1 MKVPTKYVNELTV
14 EEEEKL
20 IEIMKK
26 GESEK
31 ERRRAHCIIL
41 NSKEYSIDA
50 IAEIYNKHR
59 NTISE
64 LIDKWE
70 EEKFEALI
78 DKPRSGRPSKLNDEE
93 KEAVKKK

>member
-1 MKVPTKYVNELTV
+1 MKIPTKYVTGLTR

-20 IEIMKK
+20 MEIMKK
-26 GESEK
+26 GKSEK

-41 NSKEYSIDA
+41 NNKKYSVDS

-70 EEKFEALI
+70 KEKYEALI
-78 DKPRSGRPSKLNDEE
+78 DKARSGRPSKLNKEE
-93 KEAVKKK
+93 QEEVKKK

>member
-1 MKVPTKYVNELTV
+1 MKVPTKYVKSLTV

-20 IEIMKK
+20 MEIMKK
-26 GESEK
+26 GETEK

-41 NSKEYSIDA
+41 NNKEYSIDS

-70 EEKFEALI
+70 QEKFQALI
-78 DKPRSGRPSKLNDEE
+78 DKPRSGRPSKLTEE
-93 KEAVKKK
+93 EQEQVKKK